1 MTIVI
6 QLMNSLKF
14 VTQINGVYQ
23 STSSS
28 RRQLHQ
34 HTICQIHTEQGREGF
49 KGGHKAY
56 IYLQRLAAGSLF
68 ALHHPTAWVAALGL
82 FGWRRRRALA
92 SAGCAG
98 PLRWEAQHG
107 PGIEGQR
114 RPATRGS
121 FGQRRRE
128 APSAAGAA
136 GPPKGHRSTRPQ
148 RRPVGGAPSAGRGAG
163 QWPLASSIYG
173 GWRVS
178 S

>member
-1 MTIVI
+1 M
-6 QLMNSLKF
+6 MNSLKF